1 MIGMYMKRAV
11 VSPISFEKCVTW
23 LLLARTIL
31 TFERFYQHNSDVFQ
45 CWMLVFRCIASE
57 YVVRGN
63 VPLLDKKRDWYIF
76 TILPFNRVWRWLGQH
91 NNSLWGTYLSS
102 QWVTTNTKNTFCI
115 AQSVLKAS
123 VSTARTYFITND
135 YHVSGD
141 KSLFYSTSNIAIFQ
155 YLSY

>member
-11 VSPISFEKCVTW
+11 VSPNSFENCVTW

-31 TFERFYQHNSDVFQ
+31 TFERFYQRCVPMLNVSFAVYCKWVCRQRQ
-45 CWMLVFRCIASE
+45 CTST
-57 YVVRGN
+57 Y
-63 VPLLDKKRDWYIF
+63 KKRDWYIF

-91 NNSLWGTYLSS
+91 NNSLWGTYHSS

-141 KSLFYSTSNIAIFQ
+141 KSLYYSTSNIAIFQ
-155 YLSY
+155 YSHTK